1 MLPAVICC
9 FTLLYHATGCSLASQ
24 PHQCDRII
32 FICHLS
38 DVEIKPLGSAVK
50 NHDQTESA
58 FWHRN
63 AIWWSL
69 TSHWHWST
77 DPIETIDAIQQNAAK
92 SHMEY
97 IKEMGESYSG
107 GYAGYIH
114 HGNSIGAD
122 LELYYGGNAERI
134 AEVKKHRDPSNL
146 FRLYSPNSDSNAP
159 FQVYTL
165 T

>member
-1 MLPAVICC
+1 LHCTTEC
-9 FTLLYHATGCSLASQ
+9 YLA
-24 PHQCDRII
+24 PHQDHCDLII
-32 FICHLS
+32 FARHLL
-38 DVEIKPLGSAVK
+38 DAELKPLGSAVT

-77 DPIETIDAIQQNAAK
+77 DSIELIDAIQQNAAEA
-92 SHMEY
+92 HIEY
-97 IKEMGESYSG
+97 VKEMGESYSG

-122 LELYYGGNAERI
+122 LKLYYGGNAERI
-134 AEVKKHRDPSNL
+134 AEIRKHRDPSNL
-146 FRLYSPNSDSNAP
+146 FRLYTPNSVSNAP
-159 FQVYTL
+159 FQAYTW
-165 T
+165 TENKG